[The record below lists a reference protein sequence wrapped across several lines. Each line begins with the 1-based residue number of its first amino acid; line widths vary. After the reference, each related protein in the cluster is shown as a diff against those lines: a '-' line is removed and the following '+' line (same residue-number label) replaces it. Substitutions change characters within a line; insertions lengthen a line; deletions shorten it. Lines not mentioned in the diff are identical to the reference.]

1 MQTTELIIRVLV
13 PIVVALIAG
22 AGFWTW
28 LTKRQEYKSAVTR
41 LVLGLA
47 HDRIIYLGMNYIDR
61 GWVSKDEYDDFMTYL
76 YGPYSQF
83 GGNGLAQRVKEEVDK
98 LPIRKYTKLEDL
110 KPDAK
115 Q

>member
-1 MQTTELIIRVLV
+1 MQTTELIIQVLV
-13 PIVVALIAG
+13 PIIVALIAG

-28 LTKRQEYKSAVTR
+28 LTKRHEHKSAVTR

-110 KPDAK
+110 KTDAK
-115 Q
+115 